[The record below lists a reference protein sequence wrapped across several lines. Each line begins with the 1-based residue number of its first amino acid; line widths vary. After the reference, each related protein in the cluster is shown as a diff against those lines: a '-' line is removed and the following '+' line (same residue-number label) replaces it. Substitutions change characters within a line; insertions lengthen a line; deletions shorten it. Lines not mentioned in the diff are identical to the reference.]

1 MQLDKELR
9 SRTNRVHSA
18 HIVFS
23 FSFIFPRLC
32 LSPQY
37 NGFHFDRSCEYRISG
52 HLSIFCGSSQQEL
65 QLKSLYL
72 LLKSWVKGRQTNG
85 DGSNSP
91 ISCEM
96 NIKFASTNV
105 LWRKCK
111 PCRDSVHL
119 LTQFYFQS
127 RKCDILI
134 LCNTLEGELRKA
146 GRYC

>member
-1 MQLDKELR
+1 MSFSEYLQVVNGFLESVPVNADVLKLDKALR

-52 HLSIFCGSSQQEL
+52 HLSIFCGSSQREL

-72 LLKSWVKGRQTNG
+72 L
-85 DGSNSP
+85 D
-91 ISCEM
+91 
-96 NIKFASTNV
+96 
-105 LWRKCK
+105 
-111 PCRDSVHL
+111 D
-119 LTQFYFQS
+119 
-127 RKCDILI
+127 
-134 LCNTLEGELRKA
+134 
-146 GRYC
+146 